1 MAPARRSAFKMA
13 AAQSTWAAV
22 LWTLFL
28 CMTVQGVEIKEES
41 GVLVLTDAN
50 FKEGSQG

>member
-1 MAPARRSAFKMA
+1 MA
-13 AAQSTWAAV
+13 AVESTWTAV

-28 CMTVQGVEIKEES
+28 CMTVQGGEIKEES

-50 FKEGSQG
+50 FKEENQG

>member
-13 AAQSTWAAV
+13 AAQSTWTAV
-22 LWTLFL
+22 LFL
-28 CMTVQGVEIKEES
+28 CMVVQGVEIKEES